1 MERQSSRSEP
11 CQTKKSSAHYR
22 ACSTVHQ
29 YEQPFYKQAGDTL
42 SPGDVIGLV
51 EVMKSFHEIKAEV
64 SGVIDDFL
72 LDNETPVNA
81 GQPIVR
87 LK

>member
-1 MERQSSRSEP
+1 MSDKEIICPLPGVFYR
-11 CQTKKSSAHYR
+11 SSAP
-22 ACSTVHQ
+22 
-29 YEQPFYKQAGDTL
+29 EQPFYKQAGDTL

>member
-1 MERQSSRSEP
+1 MSDKEIICPLPGIFYRSP
-11 CQTKKSSAHYR
+11 APDQPNYKS
-22 ACSTVHQ
+22 
-29 YEQPFYKQAGDTL
+29 PGDTIA
-42 SPGDVIGLV
+42 PGDVIGLV

-64 SGVIDDFL
+64 AGEIDDFL
-72 LDNETPVNA
+72 IENESPVNA